1 MSSKRQ
7 SRVETK
13 FSCPGRCWWLGTLM
27 CLSAVEKIHP
37 STLLTPNKKHGKFN
51 LPSWKKMVNS
61 PGERWVGAGEL
72 DINRAMQG
80 RTNISKSNLWA
91 RRGCRSPAWCS
102 SFTGPSPGERA
113 TTWWPLEPRSHQ
125 ARFGWALSS
134 PKCTVWKYYFFIV
147 AYVNNPWV

>member
-7 SRVETK
+7 SRVETE

-37 STLLTPNKKHGKFN
+37 STLLTPNKKTWQVQPSKLERNGKHTW
-51 LPSWKKMVNS
+51 WKVNWCWAL
-61 PGERWVGAGEL
+61 G
-72 DINRAMQG
+72 INRAMQG

-91 RRGCRSPAWCS
+91 CCGCRSPAWCS

-134 PKCTVWKYYFFIV
+134 SKCTVWKYYFFIV
-147 AYVNNPWV
+147 AYVNKPWV